1 MRAVCDVKGC
11 DYVANHA
18 RQAYANAM
26 LGRHKRFTH
35 GIAGKSP
42 TALSSARKASTRNSE
57 SLQPVATEE
66 QQQLRI
72 PNFCPECG
80 CNMQAIVAALN
91 LRRRR

>member
-42 TALSSARKASTRNSE
+42 AALSSARKAATRNSE
-57 SLQPVATEE
+57 LLQPAEP
-66 QQQLRI
+66 QLEVRV

-80 CNMQAIVAALN
+80 CNIRAVTAALN
-91 LRRRR
+91 LRRKS